1 MMISTKGRY
10 ALYVMLK
17 LAKDKSGDYVSIKT
31 ISDSEDMPMKYLET
45 IVSMLYKGGLLES
58 KRGKEGGYKLTKAPS
73 EYSVGEILHLTEGS
87 LAPVAC
93 LEKGAGKC
101 EKADICD
108 TLPLWIKLDGM
119 INNFLDSI
127 SLEDLVNN
135 DI

>member
-31 ISDSEDMPMKYLET
+31 ISDSEDMPQKYLET

-58 KRGKEGGYKLTKAPS
+58 KRGKEGGYRLTKAPS

-119 INNFLDSI
+119 INNFLDGI